1 MCQFFSFVG
10 DGYGNYLYSD
20 WNTRKENLAED
31 HDSHTAILTRNK
43 VPPRLQDRWS
53 KYEYNPLTKKFTV
66 DQGVEGHDHEAAEN
80 WVQHL
85 NFKSVVDPLVIK
97 KIRNPL
103 TGRAKKVTD
112 KEIVL
117 LDQWIKI
124 VGSVRGSVNPVWD
137 SAWAS
142 VGVSVNPVLVSVGA
156 SVWDSVE
163 ASVGASVWTSVRASV
178 WYSVWT
184 PVYDSVRVSVGAS
197 VGASV
202 WAYLSSFFKIKYG
215 HDFSSV
221 IKLWNSGFVPSF
233 DGKKWRLHS
242 GKKAEVVYEKDA

>member
-1 MCQFFSFVG
+1 MCRFFSFVG

-53 KYEYNPLTKKFTV
+53 KYEYNPLTKEFTV
-66 DQGVEGHDHEAAEN
+66 DQGVEGHDYEAAEN

-85 NFKSVVDPLVIK
+85 NFKNVVEPLVIK

-117 LDQWIKI
+117 LDRWIQI
-124 VGSVRGSVNPVWD
+124 VGSVRGSVRDSVWY
-137 SAWAS
+137 S
-142 VGVSVNPVLVSVGA
+142 VYDLVGA
-156 SVWDSVE
+156 SVWDSV
-163 ASVGASVWTSVRASV
+163 RA
-178 WYSVWT
+178 YM
-184 PVYDSVRVSVGAS
+184 
-197 VGASV
+197 
-202 WAYLSSFFKIKYG
+202 SSFFKIKYT
-215 HDFSSV
+215 HDFSYA

-242 GKKAEVVYEKDA
+242 GKNADIVYERSHK

>member
-43 VPPRLQDRWS
+43 VPPYLQDRWS
-53 KYEYNPLTKKFTV
+53 KYEYNPLTKEFTV

-85 NFKSVVDPLVIK
+85 NFKTVVEPLIIK

-103 TGRAKKVTD
+103 TGRAKKVTE
-112 KEIVL
+112 KEIAL
-117 LDQWIKI
+117 LDEWTK
-124 VGSVRGSVNPVWD
+124 VRDLVWD
-137 SAWAS
+137 SFC
-142 VGVSVNPVLVSVGA
+142 
-156 SVWDSVE
+156 
-163 ASVGASVWTSVRASV
+163 ASVGASVL
-178 WYSVWT
+178 
-184 PVYDSVRVSVGAS
+184 DSVGAS
-197 VGASV
+197 VLDSVGASV
-202 WAYLSSFFKIKYG
+202 LDSVLDSVRDSVRDSVWTSVLYSVRVYISSFFKIKYE
-215 HDFSSV
+215 HDFSSA

-242 GKKAEVVYEKDA
+242 GKKAEIVYEK

>member
-31 HDSHTAILTRNK
+31 HDSHTTILTRSK

-53 KYEYNPLTKKFTV
+53 KYEYDPLTKEFTV

-85 NFKSVVDPLVIK
+85 NFKTVVEPLIIK

-117 LDQWIKI
+117 LDRWIQI
-124 VGSVRGSVNPVWD
+124 VGSVRGSVRDSVWYSVYD
-137 SAWAS
+137 S
-142 VGVSVNPVLVSVGA
+142 VG
-156 SVWDSVE
+156 DSVCD
-163 ASVGASVWTSVRASV
+163 SVCDSV
-178 WYSVWT
+178 WYSVW
-184 PVYDSVRVSVGAS
+184 YSVRVS
-197 VGASV
+197 
-202 WAYLSSFFKIKYG
+202 
-215 HDFSSV
+215 
-221 IKLWNSGFVPSF
+221 
-233 DGKKWRLHS
+233 
-242 GKKAEVVYEKDA
+242 